1 MAGHGELP
9 LGRFAE
15 EEGNGLTLAFH
26 PVTPDRWEDFAKLF
40 GPRGACSGCW
50 CMHFKLSAKEFQAGK
65 GESNKQAMKSII
77 DRGAVPGLLAY
88 VDGEPAGWCAL
99 APREA
104 YPRLLN
110 SRTMKPVD
118 DQPVWSVTCFF
129 VARPHRR
136 QGVSVALLNAAAEY
150 VRGQGGRIVEGYPDV
165 PSNTLPDPFVFKGL
179 ASAFA
184 KAGFQEIAR
193 PSATRAIMRRYL

>member
-1 MAGHGELP
+1 M
-9 LGRFAE
+9 
-15 EEGNGLTLAFH
+15 EEGYAMALTFA
-26 PVTPDRWEDFAKLF
+26 PVTSERWDDFAKLF

-50 CMHFKLSAKEFQAGK
+50 CMHFRLSPKEFSAGK
-65 GESNKQAMKSII
+65 GESNRQAMKAIVDS
-77 DRGAVPGLLAY
+77 GAAPGLLAY

-104 YPRLLN
+104 YPRLER
-110 SRTMKPVD
+110 SRTLKPVD

-129 VARPHRR
+129 VAKPYRR
-136 QGVSVALLNAAAEY
+136 QGLSVALLNAAADY
-150 VRGQGGRIVEGYPDV
+150 VRDQGGHILEGYPDV
-165 PSNTLPDPFVFKGL
+165 PGGALPDPFVFKGI

-184 KAGFQEIAR
+184 KAGFTEVAR